1 MYAEEACNANVIKC
15 SVLTRLIYALK
26 NMTFVHRVS
35 NVTHTAAFRTS
46 HLKTH
51 THHFQVLVVTA
62 PLMLFAI
69 AVMRHAL
76 TKGVTLVRRR
86 SMSRRLSNSRRITT
100 TTVGIALGVTNL
112 RQDRALGSI
121 LEMEGGDGASGSEG
135 GSEGGNRGKRT
146 WSLLKRAFMD
156 NHIVFSTICGKEI
169 SRNTRL
175 HKATILLTRMYG
187 NFIACT
193 VLFYIYYCRMF
204 GNATHNFDELILKW
218 WFWTDKV
225 LLALAASVSVG
236 RWRERENTRQ
246 WFWFILQVLE
256 TYFALHLFISALDA
270 PLRFIV
276 LPFTLLKKDTFY
288 YSVFRLP
295 FPSFLLPQG
304 VYDVFPIDAIISN

>member
-1 MYAEEACNANVIKC
+1 
-15 SVLTRLIYALK
+15 
-26 NMTFVHRVS
+26 
-35 NVTHTAAFRTS
+35 
-46 HLKTH
+46 
-51 THHFQVLVVTA
+51 
-62 PLMLFAI
+62 MLFAI

-86 SMSRRLSNSRRITT
+86 SMSRRLSKSRRITT

-236 RWRERENTRQ
+236 RWREREN
-246 WFWFILQVLE
+246 I
-256 TYFALHLFISALDA
+256 
-270 PLRFIV
+270 
-276 LPFTLLKKDTFY
+276 
-288 YSVFRLP
+288 
-295 FPSFLLPQG
+295 
-304 VYDVFPIDAIISN
+304 